1 MAQTMRGLNLFIANI
16 RAARVGEAERLAI
29 NKEMAN
35 IRTKFA
41 SPNLS
46 AYDRKKYVAKI
57 AFCFIM
63 GYKQDLGHMEAI
75 QLLTAQKYSE
85 KQIGYLAVT
94 LMLTENSDLLRLVV
108 NSIKKDLD
116 DRWDVVNCLALQTIA
131 NIGGDEM
138 AEALAPDVH
147 KLMISPTSNNFVK
160 KKAALA
166 LLRMYRKY
174 PQVIPAQEWAL
185 RIISLMDDSDL
196 GVVVAV
202 TSLVLALAQDFP
214 EAYETSYQKAV
225 DRLYKLVVG
234 HQYDSRLYDYY
245 KIPSPWLQVKLLKL
259 LQYYPPP
266 EDAALRRMM
275 EQVLAT
281 LLEMQ
286 EIPRSVQHNNALHA
300 VLFEAINTIIHI
312 DARSSL
318 ATQSAQL
325 LGRFLSSKETNVR
338 YLALNTMAHLAALAE
353 TLDPIKKHQ
362 TTIIMSLRDKD
373 ISVRR
378 RALDLLYSM
387 CDVDNAEIIVG
398 ELLNYLK
405 IADYGLREEMVLK
418 IAICCEKFAT
428 EYKWYVD
435 TILELISAAGDYVG
449 DEVWYRVIQ
458 IVTNTEDLQAYAA
471 HTCFNYLKSPTC
483 HESLVKIAGYILGEY
498 GHLIAN
504 EAGCSPYEQ
513 FQTLHAKSNFCNAN
527 TRALILTTYIKWVNV
542 FPEIKPQLMTVFDR
556 YRHVLDSELQQRA
569 CEYLA
574 LAERPED
581 DELLQTVWDEMP
593 PFPER
598 ESALLNRLA
607 RKHGDTGDKRT
618 WVVGGKEGMK
628 DAQMMRMKSLK
639 RVTTSSTTTASPSR
653 NRPHG
658 AATSVPN
665 GATDIMAALAE
676 LDMSGGPSANGEE
689 AILRS
694 PDLDARY
701 QKLLFSDSGL
711 LYDDVQMGISLKS
724 DYRMSHGRMRIF
736 FHNKLPTALDSLTA
750 IIKSPQHD
758 HLTFDIRQF
767 PVTTVQSNEH
777 TMLEV
782 EFECKE
788 LFTQPPT
795 LHVSFLTGSLTSLV
809 LRLPVVIHK
818 FFEPIQ
824 LEPQDFY
831 MRWQKIGGPPREAQ
845 VFFPIALKRGDVDT
859 LGQQATI
866 TGARIRCLEGVD
878 PNLVNMVGAA
888 VVYTS
893 ATGKAGF
900 LIRVEPSREEKKCR
914 LTVRCTSDNFALA
927 LTDYIR
933 DLLAAK

>member
-1 MAQTMRGLNLFIANI
+1 MPFCSQFIANI

-116 DRWDVVNCLALQTIA
+116 DRWDVVNCLALHTIA

-166 LLRMYRKY
+166 LLRVYRKY
-174 PQVIPAQEWAL
+174 PQVVPAQEWAL
-185 RIISLMDDSDL
+185 RIISLMDDGDL
-196 GVVVAV
+196 GVVVAIA
-202 TSLVLALAQDFP
+202 SLVLTLAQDFP
-214 EAYETSYQKAV
+214 EAYETAYEKAA
-225 DRLYKLVVG
+225 DRLHKLVIG
-234 HQYDSRLYDYY
+234 RNYDTRLYDYY

-266 EDAALRRMM
+266 EDTAVRRMV

-312 DARSSL
+312 DARSML
-318 ATQSAQL
+318 ATQSAHL

-338 YLALNTMAHLAALAE
+338 YLALNTMAHLAARAE

-362 TTIIMSLRDKD
+362 NTIIMSLRDKD

-387 CDVDNAEIIVG
+387 CDVDNAQVIVG

-513 FQTLHAKSNFCNAN
+513 FQALHAKSNFCNAN

-574 LAERPED
+574 MAERPED
-581 DELLQTVWDEMP
+581 DDLLQTVWDEMP

-598 ESALLNRLA
+598 ESALMNRLSK
-607 RKHGDTGDKRT
+607 KHGDTGDRRT
-618 WVVGGKEGMK
+618 WIVGGKEAMK
-628 DAQMMRMKSLK
+628 DAQVTRMKSLK
-639 RVTTSSTTTASPSR
+639 RVTTNGTPTSSPAR

-658 AATSVPN
+658 AATGVPN
-665 GATDIMAALAE
+665 GTTDIMAALAG
-676 LDMSGGPSANGEE
+676 LDMSGGPSVNGDHTPV
-689 AILRS
+689 LRN
-694 PDLDARY
+694 PDIDAKY
-701 QKLLFSDSGL
+701 QKLLYSDSGI
-711 LYDDVQMGISLKS
+711 LYDDVQFTVSIKS

-736 FHNKLPTALDSLTA
+736 FHSKLPTPLDALTTT
-750 IIKSPQHD
+750 IKSAEHD
-758 HLTFDIRQF
+758 HLTFDIRQI
-767 PVTTVQSNEH
+767 PSTTVESAGH

-788 LFTQPPT
+788 FFTQPPT
-795 LHVSFLTGSLTSLV
+795 LHVSFLTGSLTTLG

-845 VFFPIALKRGDVDT
+845 VFFPIVLNKRGDVDT
-859 LGQQATI
+859 LGQQAI
-866 TGARIRCLEGVD
+866 VTGARIRCLEGVD
-878 PNLVNMVGAA
+878 PNLVNTVGAG
-888 VVYTS
+888 VIYTS

-900 LIRVEPSREEKKCR
+900 LVRIEPSRDEKKCR
-914 LTVRCTSDNFALA
+914 LTVRCTSDAFAPSLME
-927 LTDYIR
+927 YIR
-933 DLLAAK
+933 GLLTAK